1 MSYIFLSWLICV
13 WMLSKKNF
21 EMLYENVENQ
31 MLKINIFDLGIIFC
45 SLTFKRKACFLE
57 NSKFVLRSF
66 MCPTFLMMSGTYPK
80 IFQGWD
86 IPPPH
91 FFRDG
96 PYPQLFG
103 GWNVPPNFFKNGTYS
118 PNFLGMGHA
127 PNFFRDGTYSQT
139 FSGMGRIPLFQGW
152 AIPHLFLRMGLTP
165 NGYGTFIYSF
175 KWIEK

>member
-1 MSYIFLSWLICV
+1 
-13 WMLSKKNF
+13 MLSKKNF

-86 IPPPH
+86 IPPPI
-91 FFRDG
+91 FSGMG
-96 PYPQLFG
+96 P
-103 GWNVPPNFFKNGTYS
+103 T
-118 PNFLGMGHA
+118 PNFLGDGMYPPTFSRMGRT
-127 PNFFRDGTYSQT
+127 PQT
-139 FSGMGRIPLFQGW
+139 F
-152 AIPHLFLRMGLTP
+152 
-165 NGYGTFIYSF
+165 
-175 KWIEK
+175 

>member
-1 MSYIFLSWLICV
+1 MSIANESWSITMSYIFLSWLICV

-86 IPPPH
+86 IPPPP
-91 FFRDG
+91 FF
-96 PYPQLFG
+96 QG
-103 GWNVPPNFFKNGTYS
+103 GGRHSNCPGESPPYS
-118 PNFLGMGHA
+118 PPPKKNRLWCS
-127 PNFFRDGTYSQT
+127 TLSV
-139 FSGMGRIPLFQGW
+139 
-152 AIPHLFLRMGLTP
+152 
-165 NGYGTFIYSF
+165 
-175 KWIEK
+175 